1 MKRKKI
7 VLSVVVIIFL
17 LSFTVLNMSPTTALR
32 THLFFNGNPI
42 IAFETELT
50 KVGTEDN
57 AQIYELSKPAF
68 EKATESE
75 LEKFKVERV
84 GLFYVC
90 TYYGGV

>member
-1 MKRKKI
+1 MKKKKI
-7 VLSVVVIIFL
+7 VIFVVVIIFL
-17 LSFTVLNMSPTTALR
+17 ISFAVLNMSPTAALR
-32 THLFFNGNPI
+32 IHLVSIGNPI

-50 KVGTEDN
+50 KVGTEDD

-75 LEKFKVERV
+75 LEIFKVERV